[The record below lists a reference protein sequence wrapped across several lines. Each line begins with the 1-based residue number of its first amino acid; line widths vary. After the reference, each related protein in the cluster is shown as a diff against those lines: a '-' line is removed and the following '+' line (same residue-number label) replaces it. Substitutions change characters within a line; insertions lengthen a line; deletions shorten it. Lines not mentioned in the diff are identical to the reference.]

1 MYYSRACL
9 TGQVVS
15 LEYMFHKG
23 GGYLLDDSS
32 YRRTGFTRG
41 YASKEVMLYMK
52 QVLQVCAE
60 TAII

>member
-1 MYYSRACL
+1 MSYRSSGFAGIY
-9 TGQVVS
+9 V
-15 LEYMFHKG
+15 FHKGG

-41 YASKEVMLYMK
+41 YASKEVMPYMK